1 MSPDGFRDY
10 LRNIEKNLVTG
21 SATEHTHRP
30 ALKALLEALGEGIT
44 AINEPKRIECGA
56 PDYIVI
62 RARTP
67 IGYVEA
73 KDVGRSL
80 DAAER
85 SEQMYRY
92 RESLN
97 NLILTDYLEFRWYV
111 EGEHRG
117 TARLAT
123 LTIDGRIRAR
133 RGGIQAVSGLLQK
146 FLAQAAPTVGT
157 PQELAQRMAALARM
171 TRDLI
176 EETFKR
182 EGEEGALHAQLKAF
196 RETLIPFL
204 TPAEFA
210 DMYAQTITYG
220 LFAARVRVPSPI
232 LPPKVGGDRGGAG
245 GEFTREK
252 AAWNLPKTNPFLR
265 RLFNQI
271 AGPGLDDRIAWL
283 VDDLAHLLARADMAE
298 ILRDFGRRTRQEDP
312 VVHFYE
318 TFLGAYAP
326 QTRKARGVYYTPEP
340 VVSYIV
346 RSLDHIVKTSFDRPL
361 GLADSGT
368 LILDPAIG
376 TATFLYFV
384 IQQIHETLM
393 AMGQAG
399 AWNDYVE
406 TNLLPR
412 IFGFELLMAP
422 YAMAH
427 MKLGILLQETGYD
440 FTGDQRLG
448 IYLTN
453 ALEEAITQASTLG
466 FARFITEEANAAA
479 EIKRD
484 KPIMVVLGN
493 PPYSVSSANKG
504 EHIEELMDRYKAAV
518 RDERN
523 IQPLSDDYIKFI
535 RFAHDRIERTGC
547 GVIGMITNHSYLSGL
562 IHRGMREELMK
573 TFDEIYVLNLH
584 GNALMGET
592 APDGGPDKNVFDI
605 RQGVAIS
612 LFVKRPT
619 QTFEVS
625 ETSKVYYAD
634 LWGVRGGKY
643 CYLLGND
650 VSTTDWQALEP
661 VSPHFFFV
669 PKEFD
674 LLSEY
679 ERGWSVIDIFGTG
692 NPEKDRGKCWVSG
705 VKTNRDRL
713 LVDFD
718 RHVLE
723 DRIQVLADIAMSDD
737 EVKSRFSLKDSR
749 YWNTSRERQKI
760 RDVDWRQNI
769 VPYLY
774 RPFDKRWMLYQP
786 NLIEIGRGGAGKFV
800 MRHMLR
806 KNLSLCTMRQVVGDP
821 FRHVLVSD
829 TLNDMNILASHH
841 VSQATF
847 PLYLYTTL
855 EEKSTKGGGS
865 VIALTLFEPQAEYET
880 RKPNL
885 SPEFIAAVEEKLGLE
900 FVREGKGDLGATF
913 GPEDILHYAYAV
925 FHSPTY
931 RERYAEFLKIDF
943 PRLPLTS
950 DRDLFKAL
958 AAKGEELVSLH
969 LMESPELN
977 NLVTSF
983 PVPGSDRV
991 EKVRYVEKVTEEK
1004 KIPTDAYP
1012 VSLKVFN
1019 RRLPLTF
1026 DDEVRVKIEPKPEP
1040 KPTGRV
1046 YINKTQYFEGIEPE
1060 VWEFQIGGYQVLHK
1074 WLKYRK
1080 GRKLIF
1086 DDFFHYQKIVVALK
1100 DTMRLMGEI
1109 DELIPAWP
1117 IE

>member
-1 MSPDGFRDY
+1 MESTPFKVY
-10 LRNIEKNLVTG
+10 LKELQKNLSTG
-21 SATEHTHRP
+21 QATEHTHRS
-30 ALKALLEALGEGIT
+30 ALKTLLESVGENIT

-56 PDYIVI
+56 PDYII
-62 RARTP
+62 TRAGTP

-73 KDVGRSL
+73 KDVGVSL

-85 SEQMYRY
+85 SEQMRRY
-92 RESLN
+92 RDSLS

-111 EGEHRG
+111 EGEQRE

-146 FLAQAAPTVGT
+146 FFAQVAPTVGT
-157 PQELAQRMAALARM
+157 PRELAQRMAALAGM

-182 EGEEGALHAQLKAF
+182 ESEEGMLHAQLKAF

-220 LFAARVRVPSPI
+220 LFAARVRVPT
-232 LPPKVGGDRGGAG
+232 GQD
-245 GEFTREK
+245 FTREK

-271 AGPGLDDRIAWL
+271 AGPGLDERIAWL

-318 TFLGAYAP
+318 TFLRAYDP

-346 RSLDHIVKTSFDRPL
+346 RSLDHIVKTRFNRPL
-361 GLADSGT
+361 GLADTNT
-368 LILDPAIG
+368 LILDPAVG

-399 AWNDYVE
+399 AWSDYVE
-406 TNLLPR
+406 THLLPR
-412 IFGFELLMAP
+412 VFGFELLMAP
-422 YAMAH
+422 YAVAH

-453 ALEEAITQASTLG
+453 SLEEAITQASTLG
-466 FARFITEEANAAA
+466 FARFITDEANAAA

-504 EHIEELMDRYKAAV
+504 EHINELMERYKAAV
-518 RDERN
+518 RGERN

-535 RFAHDRIERTGC
+535 RFAHDRIERTGY

-584 GNALMGET
+584 GDTRIGET
-592 APDGGPDKNVFDI
+592 SPDGGPDENVFDI
-605 RQGVAIS
+605 QQGVTIS
-612 LFVKRPT
+612 IFVKGEGMIGPAQIR
-619 QTFEVS
+619 
-625 ETSKVYYAD
+625 YAD
-634 LWGVRGGKY
+634 LWGLREGKY
-643 CYLLGND
+643 RYLWEND
-650 VSTTDWQALEP
+650 VSTTEWQELKSLAP
-661 VSPHFFFV
+661 YFFFV
-669 PKEFD
+669 PKDLD

-679 ERGWSVIDIFGTG
+679 QRGWSVTDIFPI
-692 NPEKDRGKCWVSG
+692 NSVG
-705 VKTNRDRL
+705 VVTSRDRI
-713 LVDFD
+713 VIDFD
-718 RHVLE
+718 AERLQS
-723 DRIQVLADIAMSDD
+723 RIAALRDKALTDDQVAETFNLRDTATWRLRDA
-737 EVKSRFSLKDSR
+737 RGSLFTDKAWEKHFTR
-749 YWNTSRERQKI
+749 C
-760 RDVDWRQNI
+760 
-769 VPYLY
+769 LY
-774 RPFDKRWMLYQP
+774 RPFDVRSIYYHDA
-786 NLIEIGRGGAGKFV
+786 LIERSRRNT
-800 MRHMLR
+800 MCHMLR
-806 KNLSLCTMRQVVGDP
+806 PNVGIVLTRQITAPP
-821 FRHVLVSD
+821 FNHVIATNRIVEYKC
-829 TLNDMNILASHH
+829 AS
-841 VSQATF
+841 TDRNCYIF
-847 PLYLYTTL
+847 PLYLYKVGKKKQPL
-855 EEKSTKGGGS
+855 KGGGS
-865 VIALTLFEPQAEYET
+865 VVSLMLFESGPEYET
-880 RKPNL
+880 RDPNL
-885 SPEFIAAVEEKLGLE
+885 SPKFIAAVEEKLGLE
-900 FVREGKGDLGATF
+900 FVREGKGDLEATF

-931 RERYAEFLKIDF
+931 RERYAELLKIDF

-950 DRDLFKAL
+950 DLALFKAL

-983 PVPGSDRV
+983 PVPGPDRV

-1004 KIPTDAYP
+1004 KIPTDASP
-1012 VSLKVFN
+1012 VSVKVFN

-1074 WLKYRK
+1074 WLKDRK
-1080 GRKLIF
+1080 GRKLTF

-1100 DTMRLMGEI
+1100 ETMRLMGEI
-1109 DELIPAWP
+1109 DELIPSWP
-1117 IE
+1117 ID

>member
-1 MSPDGFRDY
+1 MESTPFRVY
-10 LRNIEKNLVTG
+10 LKELQNNLSTG
-21 SATEHTHRP
+21 QATEQTHRS
-30 ALKALLEALGEGIT
+30 ALRTLLEAIGENIT

-56 PDYIVI
+56 PDYIVT
-62 RARTP
+62 RAGTP

-73 KDVGRSL
+73 KDVSRSL

-85 SEQMYRY
+85 SEQMRRY
-92 RESLN
+92 RDSLS

-111 EGEHRG
+111 EGEHRE

-123 LTIDGRIRAR
+123 LTIDGRIRTR

-146 FLAQAAPTVGT
+146 FFAQMVPTVGT
-157 PQELAQRMAALARM
+157 PRELAQRMAALAGM

-176 EETFKR
+176 EETFRR
-182 EGEEGALHAQLKAF
+182 ESEEGALHAQLKAF

-220 LFAARVRVPSPI
+220 LFAARVRVPT
-232 LPPKVGGDRGGAG
+232 GQD
-245 GEFTREK
+245 FTREK

-346 RSLDHIVKTSFDRPL
+346 RSLDHIVKTRFNRPL
-361 GLADSGT
+361 GLADTNT
-368 LILDPAIG
+368 LILDPAVG

-384 IQQIHETLM
+384 IQQIHETLI

-399 AWNDYVE
+399 AWNDYVK

-412 IFGFELLMAP
+412 VFGFELLMAP
-422 YAMAH
+422 YAVAH

-453 ALEEAITQASTLG
+453 SLEEAITQAQTLG

-493 PPYSVSSANKG
+493 PPYSVSSANQG
-504 EHIEELMDRYKAAV
+504 DHIEQLMDRYKAAV

-535 RFAHDRIERTGC
+535 RFAHDHIERTGY

-573 TFDEIYVLNLH
+573 SFDEIYVLNLH

-592 APDGGPDKNVFDI
+592 APDGGPDENVFDI

-612 LFVKRPT
+612 LFVKGR
-619 QTFEVS
+619 EAEDLARV
-625 ETSKVYYAD
+625 KYAD
-634 LWGVRGGKY
+634 LWGLRKGKY
-643 CYLLGND
+643 HYLWEND

-669 PKEFD
+669 PKDFD
-674 LLSEY
+674 LLNEY
-679 ERGWSVIDIFGTG
+679 ERGWSLPDIFPVNSSGLKTHRDHFVIDFEQEHLRARIAEF
-692 NPEKDRGKCWVSG
+692 
-705 VKTNRDRL
+705 RDESL
-713 LVDFD
+713 
-718 RHVLE
+718 
-723 DRIQVLADIAMSDD
+723 SDD
-737 EVKSRFSLKDSR
+737 EL
-749 YWNTSRERQKI
+749 RERFKLGDIGSWKLSEARGKLQA
-760 RDVDWRQNI
+760 REDWDKDFNLC
-769 VPYLY
+769 LY
-774 RPFDKRWMLYQP
+774 RPFDVRPIYYSDAVITRP
-786 NLIEIGRGGAGKFV
+786 RFGV
-800 MRHMLR
+800 MQHMLR
-806 KNLSLCTMRQVVGDP
+806 DNLAIVTTRVYRGDS
-821 FRHVLVSD
+821 FTSILVSQYLVEMK
-829 TLNDMNILASHH
+829 TGES
-841 VSQATF
+841 TRGTYCF
-847 PLYLYTTL
+847 PLYLYKVS
-855 EEKSTKGGGS
+855 EKKRPLKSGGS
-865 VIALTLFEPQAEYET
+865 VITLALFESRPEYGI
-880 RKPNL
+880 RDPNL
-885 SPEFIAAVEEKLGLE
+885 SPQFIAAVEEKLSLE
-900 FVREGKGDLGATF
+900 FVREGKGDLEATF

-950 DRDLFKAL
+950 DRELFKAL
-958 AAKGEELVSLH
+958 AEKGEELVSLH
-969 LMESPELN
+969 LMESRKLN
-977 NLVTSF
+977 HLITNFGVS
-983 PVPGSDRV
+983 GSNEV

-1004 KIPTDAYP
+1004 KVPTGTSPAS
-1012 VSLKVFN
+1012 VKVFN

-1040 KPTGRV
+1040 EPRPTGRV
-1046 YINKTQYFEGIEPE
+1046 YINKTQYFAGIAPE

-1074 WLKYRK
+1074 WLKDRK
-1080 GRKLIF
+1080 GRKLNF
-1086 DDFFHYQKIVVALK
+1086 DDFFHYQKVVVALK
-1100 DTMRLMGEI
+1100 ETMRLMGEI